1 MIKIL
6 FNEEGTPCNDFK
18 VISEASR
25 IVKVNNEEKI
35 DQLIHTS
42 TEDLLR
48 VIMTHVRDGNL
59 RAEDVEVYVTVD
71 GVELEIRHDKKGD
84 FIDDFYSPGY
94 EIFETIIKL

>member
-48 VIMTHVRDGNL
+48 VIMTHVRDGSL
-59 RAEDVEVYVTVD
+59 KTEDVKVYVTID
-71 GVELEIRHDKKGD
+71 GVELEIRHDNEGG
-84 FIDDFYSPGY
+84 FIDEFYSPDY
-94 EIFETIIKL
+94 DIFQVLFK